1 MISKVDTRSARAVVA
16 AVRAIYLRAHP
27 GANPGIIEA
36 LFRGVE
42 DMFNGRYLD
51 YQPLEMHYHGFEHTL
66 RAVMALA
73 QLIEGRYRA
82 GVKPPLSPR
91 HFEIA
96 LAAMLLHDTGYL
108 KLRADTT
115 GTGAK
120 YTSVH
125 VTRSCAFAASYLPT
139 IGFKRAEIDAVVVA
153 VRSTGP
159 HSHINQ
165 LHFSGEIERFIG
177 CAVAT
182 ADYLGQMAAADYI
195 GDLPSLFAELEEADD
210 FLAVPREKRVFHS
223 AADLIAKTP
232 VFWEQFVLPRLT
244 TDCRAVYRYLA
255 DPYPDGPNA
264 YLDAINRNMARAR
277 ANASAPTRRS

>member
-1 MISKVDTRSARAVVA
+1 
-16 AVRAIYLRAHP
+16 
-27 GANPGIIEA
+27 
-36 LFRGVE
+36 
-42 DMFNGRYLD
+42 MFGGRYLD
-51 YQPLEMHYHGFEHTL
+51 SQPLEMHYHGFEHTL
-66 RAVMALA
+66 SAVVALA
-73 QLIEGRYRA
+73 RLIEGRHRA

-96 LAAMLLHDTGYL
+96 LAAVLLHDTGYL

-153 VRSTGP
+153 IRCTGQ

-165 LHFSGEIERFIG
+165 LHFPGEIERFIG

-182 ADYLGQMAAADYI
+182 ADYLGQMAAPDYI
-195 GDLPSLFAELEEADD
+195 DDLPSLFAELEEADD
-210 FLAVPREKRVFHS
+210 FHAVPHEKRVFHS
-223 AADLIAKTP
+223 AADLVAKTP
-232 VFWEQFVLPRLT
+232 VFWEKYVLPRLT

-264 YLDAINRNMARAR
+264 YLEAIVRNVERAR
-277 ANASAPTRRS
+277 VNVPAPTRRS